1 VIASSLEM
9 VRELLEMDI
18 AMLTEVSAGREVV
31 RHAAGSWSTRVDL
44 RGASLPLEDTF
55 CQRLLEGHIGEVVGD
70 VAADERTRDLRMALA
85 LGVGAWMGTP
95 IRLSDARLYVLCCL
109 AREARPQLGERD
121 VRVLEG
127 FRRSMHDQLEQLP
140 RHQG

>member
-1 VIASSLEM
+1 MLHNV
-9 VRELLEMDI
+9 LEMDI
-18 AMLTEVSAGREVV
+18 AILSEIRAGREVV
-31 RHAAGSWSTRVDL
+31 RHAAGSWAPGLDL
-44 RGASLPLEDTF
+44 QGASLPLEDTF
-55 CQRLLEGHIGEVVGD
+55 CQRLLEGRIGEAVGD
-70 VAADERTRDLRMALA
+70 VAADERTRDLRMAIG

-95 IRLSDARLYVLCCL
+95 IKLSDARLYVLCCL

-140 RHQG
+140 GHQS